1 MSTKGKQIQ
10 IGYVDRFSRE
20 TLEKRLEKTPS
31 NARCFAQGSSLMCW
45 SILESLMG
53 IAHGAE
59 ELRSC
64 PHGLASQAGA
74 WGHNIGLCLGY
85 GHIWNQYYG
94 LNLEKYSARPIT
106 LSHDQILT
114 TKRFVASEAWD
125 AGDADRG
132 IARVNRATRARY
144 WHILTFPIFSSLPSG
159 PILANVTIVLP
170 FAFWHAWQAHPS
182 SG

>member
-1 MSTKGKQIQ
+1 
-10 IGYVDRFSRE
+10 
-20 TLEKRLEKTPS
+20 
-31 NARCFAQGSSLMCW
+31 
-45 SILESLMG
+45 MG

-106 LSHDQILT
+106 LFHRGILT
-114 TKRFVASEAWD
+114 NGWLRSKRGTLEM
-125 AGDADRG
+125 R
-132 IARVNRATRARY
+132 IAVSRE
-144 WHILTFPIFSSLPSG
+144 
-159 PILANVTIVLP
+159 
-170 FAFWHAWQAHPS
+170 
-182 SG
+182 